1 MQTLAEFAGV
11 DEKIRPKVMKKLKGI
26 IKTGSPADMSRGK
39 KLILRLEKK

>member
-26 IKTGSPADMSRGK
+26 IKTGNPAEISRGK